1 MFLPKILPSCGE
13 GFVHNRGGGAPHA
26 GLPGAPMPKPPLT
39 ALANGHADDS
49 TRGVALMVGC
59 SVLFAMMATFVGA
72 AHKHDPTL
80 STLVTS
86 AFRSGVNLIALIAMA
101 RGNRALLFG
110 DGRAALWARGVFGGL
125 SLVTY
130 FTALAHLGVGEAA
143 FLNQT
148 SAVWVALLAPV
159 FLGERTGRLVWV
171 AVGCSLVGVALLATP
186 HTGEGNDLLGRGMG
200 LLSGLCAAGAYL
212 TVRKAGASNRPITI
226 VFYFTLVAAIGS
238 VTGAVLAG
246 DAIPRDPITLGLLI
260 GAGLS
265 ATFAQLIMT
274 EAYRVG
280 RAGPVA
286 AAGAAGPLFS
296 TVLGAIW
303 LGQVPDTRAVLG
315 MTLLVLSGIGLPFL
329 AARK

>member
-1 MFLPKILPSCGE
+1 MILPKILTPTPE
-13 GFVHNRGGGAPHA
+13 RFVHNGTGGGPEA
-26 GLPGAPMPKPPLT
+26 GLPGALMTIP
-39 ALANGHADDS
+39 ALPATPVLPDDS
-49 TRGVALMVGC
+49 TRGVGLMVGC

-72 AHKHDPTL
+72 AHHHDPSL
-80 STLVTS
+80 STLVAS
-86 AFRSGVNLIALIAMA
+86 AFRSGVNLVVLVVMA
-101 RGNRALLFG
+101 RGSHALLLG
-110 DGRAALWARGVFGGL
+110 DGRAALWARGVLGGL

-148 SAVWVALLAPV
+148 SAVWVALLAPF
-159 FLGERTGRLVWV
+159 FLGERTGRLVWTAV
-171 AVGCSLVGVALLATP
+171 ACSLVGVALLATP
-186 HTGEGNDLLGRGMG
+186 RTGDGNDLIGRGMG

-212 TVRKAGASNRPITI
+212 TVRKAGATNRPITI
-226 VFYFTLVAAIGS
+226 VFYFTLIAAIGS
-238 VTGAVLAG
+238 VVGAVLVG
-246 DAIPRDPITLGLLI
+246 DTVPRDPITLGLLI

-296 TVLGAIW
+296 TVLGGIL
-303 LGQVPDTRAVLG
+303 LGQVPDARAIIG
-315 MTLLVLSGIGLPFL
+315 MILLVLSGIGLPFL

>member
-1 MFLPKILPSCGE
+1 MFLPKILPARVE
-13 GFVHNRGGGAPHA
+13 GFVHNRSGGALRA
-26 GLPGAPMPKPPLT
+26 GLPGAPMSNPPVPAPLNLPT
-39 ALANGHADDS
+39 EDS
-49 TRGVALMVGC
+49 TRGVGLMVAC
-59 SVLFAMMATFVGA
+59 SVLFAMMATFVSA
-72 AHKHDPTL
+72 AHHHDPAL

-86 AFRSGVNLIALIAMA
+86 AFRSGVNLLALIAMA

-110 DGRAALWARGVFGGL
+110 DGRAALWARGVLGGL

-212 TVRKAGASNRPITI
+212 TVRKAGATNRPITI
-226 VFYFTLVAAIGS
+226 VFYFTLIAAMGS
-238 VTGAVLAG
+238 VTGAVLSG
-246 DAIPRDPITLGLLI
+246 DGVPRDPITLALLI